1 MRTRSLVLVAAG
13 GLALGAI
20 GTVARPHERP
30 PREQGRVPLAR
41 PHRRALVPR
50 LGRDRALAAAGQPDG
65 LPPRPRRVPLVPRR
79 LDRVGQRLGLH
90 DRRAREQPRAG
101 RVRPAAARVPDRPA
115 PGAQGPLARRRARTR
130 SSSSAPS
137 RSCWSTSSRT
147 RAARRCAST
156 IAVTSSDTAHTLVRG
171 IVSVLALALV
181 VAVFAIVVTRYLRA
195 RGALRRALGPVL
207 GTGALVMVVLFV
219 QLVVDTVSED
229 AADPLYFVF
238 LVTFALVPVAFL
250 AGVLRSRLARSGV
263 ADLLVE
269 LGRGIPIRD
278 ALAHSLGDPSLDLV
292 YWLPE
297 REQLVLPDGSPFQG
311 EAGVRVRHDVRRNGK
326 LVGALI
332 HDPSLADEPELVD
345 AVAAAAALWLDNER
359 LQAELRA
366 QFAFLETIVNTAPSL
381 LMSLDPDGRI
391 VNYNTA
397 CERASGFENVEDVRH
412 EYFWD
417 VFISTGR
424 ARRGARALREEPG
437 PPTRHLGEHVRQ
449 PARRGAGDR
458 VVDCAAAGRVR
469 QRPQHH
475 LRRARRDRAQAA
487 RDRARPRA
495 RLPQQGHRHHT
506 EPAGRR
512 RRRGE
517 DRRGRRQ
524 RLLRRGDGL
533 VGRGDARSQLRGAL
547 PRGGPLLRAI
557 GVASAFNGV
566 DPQLRLSRWITQR
579 RRRADHGMDGDA
591 DRRHLRPRARA
602 RLR

>member
-1 MRTRSLVLVAAG
+1 MIALWRRPDNRTGFLLVLVAYLWFLG
-13 GLALGAI
+13 GLTESDNDWVFTIGVLVNSLALGAFVHLLLAYPT
-20 GTVARPHERP
+20 GRL
-30 PREQGRVPLAR
+30 QGRR
-41 PHRRALVPR
+41 TS
-50 LGRDRALAAAGQPDG
+50 GSSS
-65 LPPRPRRVPLVPRR
+65 
-79 LDRVGQRLGLH
+79 
-90 DRRAREQPRAG
+90 
-101 RVRPAAARVPDRPA
+101 
-115 PGAQGPLARRRARTR
+115 ARTR
-130 SSSSAPS
+130 SSSSARS
-137 RSCWSTSSRT
+137 RSCWSTSSLT
-147 RAARRCAST
+147 RAARPVTST

-181 VAVFAIVVTRYLRA
+181 VAVFAIVITRYLRS

-219 QLVVDTVSED
+219 QLIVDTVSED

-269 LGRGIPIRD
+269 LGRGIPLRD

-297 REQLVLPDGSPFQG
+297 REQLVLPDGSPFEG
-311 EAGVRVRHDVRRNGK
+311 DDGIRLRHDVRRNGK

-345 AVAAAAALWLDNER
+345 AVAAAAALWLENER

-366 QFAFLETIVNTAPSL
+366 QFVFLETIVNTAPSL

-397 CERASGFENVEDVRH
+397 CERASGFENVEDVRL

-417 VFISTGR
+417 VFISPGER
-424 ARRGARALREEPG
+424 DAGARALPEEPR
-437 PPTRHLGEHVRQ
+437 PSRSYVGEHVRQ
-449 PARRGAGDR
+449 PPRRGVGDR
-458 VVDCAAAGRVR
+458 LVDRAAAGPVR

-495 RLPQQGHRHHT
+495 RLPQQGRPT
-506 EPAGRR
+506 SRRACSSSSTTRR
-512 RRRGE
+512 RSSRTPSTSRSRR
-517 DRRGRRQ
+517 
-524 RLLRRGDGL
+524 
-533 VGRGDARSQLRGAL
+533 
-547 PRGGPLLRAI
+547 
-557 GVASAFNGV
+557 
-566 DPQLRLSRWITQR
+566 
-579 RRRADHGMDGDA
+579 
-591 DRRHLRPRARA
+591 
-602 RLR
+602 